1 MLIKY
6 RVYVDKQNFRHI
18 DFWNAFWDT
27 SIFIQISECF
37 IVQSDERFLREK
49 VWRDDET
56 LCRFHKK
63 ATFRT

>member
-27 SIFIQISECF
+27 LIFIQISEYLV
-37 IVQSDERFLREK
+37 VQNDE
-49 VWRDDET
+49 
-56 LCRFHKK
+56 
-63 ATFRT
+63 